1 MRPASAPAPIFR
13 RFSLRRRA
21 RHAAELSGNGAFR
34 PAPGGTPPGETPADP
49 PYPRPCRGLHS
60 LPQSALH
67 AAVCTPRRGLLPSAG
82 DDADGRD
89 ENACFHK
96 SYRTR
101 AGQASP
107 LPRTPHE
114 GTRAL
119 LSLPPPPGL
128 PLACALSLPPR
139 PVPPE
144 LTSRT
149 SRRRPPPLGP
159 PSPASAQPRP
169 GLRTKEPVLCC
180 LFRPPA
186 DGPGLR
192 SVSAPAAGASPSVLC
207 ARHAFF
213 RNAAAARDAPKTG
226 KGMPLSGHPFLLFCI
241 STATGC
247 AALPARQTEPPLRNP
262 WASTVTFPE
271 GNAPARYRYQ
281 RLATL
286 MRAMARAR
294 ASSARCTSVSG
305 LGSDRRCSARALAC
319 SARSTS
325 MSAASSAASAST
337 VILLSAT

>member
-1 MRPASAPAPIFR
+1 M
-13 RFSLRRRA
+13 
-21 RHAAELSGNGAFR
+21 
-34 PAPGGTPPGETPADP
+34 PP
-49 PYPRPCRGLHS
+49 
-60 LPQSALH
+60 
-67 AAVCTPRRGLLPSAG
+67 AAVSARR
-82 DDADGRD
+82 
-89 ENACFHK
+89 
-96 SYRTR
+96 
-101 AGQASP
+101 SP
-107 LPRTPHE
+107 
-114 GTRAL
+114 AV
-119 LSLPPPPGL
+119 LPPPPRTV
-128 PLACALSLPPR
+128 PACALSLPPR

-149 SRRRPPPLGP
+149 SRRRPRTPLGP
-159 PSPASAQPRP
+159 SSPA
-169 GLRTKEPVLCC
+169 
-180 LFRPPA
+180 A
-186 DGPGLR
+186 DGPGPR
-192 SVSAPAAGASPSVLC
+192 SVSAPAAGAAPSVLC

-213 RNAAAARDAPKTG
+213 RNAAASRDAPKTG